1 MAKQVATTPA
11 PNAHA
16 HAHAT
21 ARQTAAVAA
30 QATSTSTTHATTPK
44 ADPGSA
50 GHDRPVLLPSSST
63 AYAVGNSGDDSRPV
77 VGVSFLKPRVA
88 AALGVPRRWH
98 PLLSACRLLTIGP
111 SLWWGAR
118 LALRFLITELVDFSD
133 PSAPKLADLQADSG
147 TSLRLIESSLVFVWC
162 WASAY
167 LSFFFTDC
175 LMSRWLLNYT
185 PEATIVRL
193 FTIDCIFTYLTSSAI
208 YLAGASK
215 SPSMLLPAWIG
226 ISAALTA
233 CYAITQRKISIR
245 KETRLSI
252 RVFSV
257 SSLISMLALLGH
269 SHYTRPRDD
278 YPDIPLLVAARRA
291 TELLGSL
298 VVKILG
304 VTWEDRIAAKLGT

>member
-1 MAKQVATTPA
+1 MAKQAATAA
-11 PNAHA
+11 PNAT
-16 HAHAT
+16 AT
-21 ARQTAAVAA
+21 AHTTGAYAAAVGPAHP
-30 QATSTSTTHATTPK
+30 SSTTTLPTLQADTTAT
-44 ADPGSA
+44 
-50 GHDRPVLLPSSST
+50 HDQAAAST
-63 AYAVGNSGDDSRPV
+63 GNSFQSSHDGAPV
-77 VGVSFLKPRVA
+77 GISFLKPRVA

-118 LALRFLITELVDFSD
+118 IALRFLITELVDFSD
-133 PSAPKLADLQADSG
+133 PSAPTLADLRADAG
-147 TSLRLIESSLVFVWC
+147 ASLRLVETSLVFVWC

-208 YLAGASK
+208 YLTGASK
-215 SPSMLLPAWIG
+215 SPCMLLPAWIG

-252 RVFSV
+252 RVFSI
-257 SSLISMLALLGH
+257 SSLISMFALLGH
-269 SHYTRPRDD
+269 SHLTRPRDD
-278 YPDIPLLVAARRA
+278 YPDIPLLAATRRA
-291 TELLGSL
+291 TEVLGSL
-298 VVKILG
+298 LVKILG